1 MALTAPGLI
10 TDSDDLADV
19 TGLVVAGGAD
29 WRVREVEQEVEEE
42 EVWQEVLTWTQ
53 TQTSAQVSRGCIDMT
68 GQRSPV
74 VGETR
79 SYLIV
84 HIHTNYLQ
92 QFD

>member
-1 MALTAPGLI
+1 MAPVSASGLR

-53 TQTSAQVSRGCIDMT
+53 TQTPPQVLAGAIIDMT
-68 GQRSPV
+68 GQRS
-74 VGETR
+74 GQDLT
-79 SYLIV
+79 
-84 HIHTNYLQ
+84 
-92 QFD
+92 